1 MAKFIGVGM
10 TLVALSGM
18 HGSVLQPFY
27 PEAMFGPNSYFYMG
41 RYPFVNGL
49 LVGLGTSMLANAWV
63 KLQQDASHSDHFGEV
78 PSGADA
84 KKSYLSWFYKQS
96 FKNPENTFWGNQKT
110 YWNIIWGNMKPAF
123 VLFLFTNLVGLG
135 RFDLDGYIAGY
146 LLSYGVINS
155 GFNMMMEQGSEFAS
169 YYPLK
174 DFPDRLR
181 GHPLVQEYLARKQ
194 QTYRLYFAF
203 FEKTFVDLQEMII
216 GNFERMGSTLATVT
230 YKNEAFSRMLFGG
243 FTPTEMVYSGTE
255 WLKVKTAGIPLVGGA
270 VESVANFCTKLLTN
284 GYTSWDK
291 VKPPT
296 N

>member
-1 MAKFIGVGM
+1 
-10 TLVALSGM
+10 
-18 HGSVLQPFY
+18 
-27 PEAMFGPNSYFYMG
+27 MG
-41 RYPFVNGL
+41 KYPFVNGL
-49 LVGLGTSMLANAWV
+49 LLGLGTSMMSSSWI

-78 PSGADA
+78 PQGEDA
-84 KKSYLSWFYKQS
+84 KKGYLHWFYKQS
-96 FKNPENTFWGNQKT
+96 FRNKENTFWGNQKT

-123 VLFLFTNLVGLG
+123 VLMLFTNLSGLG

-181 GHPLVQEYLARKQ
+181 SHPLVQEYLAKKQ
-194 QTYRLYFAF
+194 QVYRFYFAL

-230 YKNEAFSRMLFGG
+230 YKNEAFSRMIFGG
-243 FTPTEMVYSGTE
+243 FTPTELVYSGTE
-255 WLKVKTAGIPLVGGA
+255 WLKAKTVGIPYVHDAALAAGEV
-270 VESVANFCTKLLTN
+270 CRRLLLPN
-284 GYTSWDK
+284 YTSWDR
-291 VKPPT
+291 VKGPGAGSGPPAPPAGH
-296 N
+296 